1 MRIFLDTNVIL
12 EYFIERE
19 DVQTAAHL
27 FNRLQE
33 ENDEMYISAG
43 SFYTMLFLMDKY
55 LKKDLGMKGELR
67 IEALRSLA
75 VKILKNVTVVGH
87 DNEGLL
93 RGVEDKQYKDL
104 EDSCQNQAAI
114 AVGCDYLITY
124 NVKDYPESAL
134 PVLSPTDFLSRV
146 KRSKQ
151 Q

>member
-55 LKKDLGMKGELR
+55 LKKVLGMKGELR

>member
-19 DVQTAAHL
+19 DVQAAAHL

-55 LKKDLGMKGELR
+55 LKKVLGMKGELR

-93 RGVEDKQYKDL
+93 RGVEDKLYKDL

>member
-55 LKKDLGMKGELR
+55 LKKVLGMKGELR

-124 NVKDYPESAL
+124 NMKDYPESAL

>member
-19 DVQTAAHL
+19 DVQAAAHL

-55 LKKDLGMKGELR
+55 LKKVLGMKGELR

>member
-55 LKKDLGMKGELR
+55 LKKVFGMKGELR

-124 NVKDYPESAL
+124 NMKDYPESAL

>member
-1 MRIFLDTNVIL
+1 
-12 EYFIERE
+12 
-19 DVQTAAHL
+19 
-27 FNRLQE
+27 
-33 ENDEMYISAG
+33 
-43 SFYTMLFLMDKY
+43 MDKY
-55 LKKDLGMKGELR
+55 LKKVLGMKGELR

-93 RGVEDKQYKDL
+93 RGVEDKQYKDI